1 MQAAV
6 AAHQSIFADEPLP
19 CCQLSTS
26 SSSLS
31 APSSQHHPVLPVI
44 STHYT
49 PSVFLATNQASP
61 LRDQLLAFVTSGK
74 EKRIGFTPDARHL
87 IVDTGASI
95 TITNAVTDFDHSPQP
110 VKPTQ
115 SKGIASGLQVLGLG
129 QATYCF
135 IADSSKVVSITLQ
148 NVLMF
153 PIVPSALFAR
163 GMLLKQQVLI
173 QTVSIP

>member
-6 AAHQSIFADEPLP
+6 AAHQSVFSDEPLP

-49 PSVFLATNQASP
+49 PSVLLATNQAPP

-87 IVDTGASI
+87 IVDTGAII

-110 VKPTQ
+110 VKLTQ
-115 SKGIASGLQVLGLG
+115 SKVLPQVCKYSAWDRQPTVLLQ
-129 QATYCF
+129 
-135 IADSSKVVSITLQ
+135 I
-148 NVLMF
+148 
-153 PIVPSALFAR
+153 
-163 GMLLKQQVLI
+163 LLKWSPSPCKMFLCSRLSHPLDLPVACC
-173 QTVSIP
+173 